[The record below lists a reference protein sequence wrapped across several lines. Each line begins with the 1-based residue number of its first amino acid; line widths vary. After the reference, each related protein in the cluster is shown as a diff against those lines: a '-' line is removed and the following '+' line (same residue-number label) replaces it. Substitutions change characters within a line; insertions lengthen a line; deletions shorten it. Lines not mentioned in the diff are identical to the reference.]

1 MFKAFRKED
10 KGFTLVE
17 LMVVVL
23 IIGILVAIAVPI
35 FNNASATAKK
45 NSCKA
50 NVRTIEGAIAQAL
63 AADETKT
70 NASVAAGG
78 VDALVT
84 DGFLKEKVVCPVD
97 NTTEYVINTNGT
109 VDAHTH

>member
-70 NASVAAGG
+70 NASVAAG
-78 VDALVT
+78 VLAYEIVRQRLASES
-84 DGFLKEKVVCPVD
+84 K
-97 NTTEYVINTNGT
+97 
-109 VDAHTH
+109 